1 MPDAAWLA
9 RHVRLLRASYR
20 HWTGL
25 DLVPPSLDDQQAVAF
40 LDDASFAVVSHGTQ
54 DDPVFNYGNSVA
66 LKLFEMSWDAFTT
79 LPSRLSAEPLIQ
91 SERDR
96 LLQRVTQQGYIDDYI
111 GVRISKKGKRFQ
123 IRNATVWNL
132 LDEAGDHYGQ
142 AALLREW
149 APIEVA

>member
-1 MPDAAWLA
+1 MPEAAWLA

-25 DLVPPSLDDQQAVAF
+25 DLVPPSQDDQQAVAF

-66 LKLFEMSWDAFTT
+66 LKLFEMSWDAFTA
-79 LPSRLSAEPLIQ
+79 LPSRLSAEPLVQ

-111 GVRISKKGKRFQ
+111 GVRISKNGKRFQ

-132 LDEAGDHYGQ
+132 LDEAGHHYGQ

-149 APIEVA
+149 GPIEVA